1 MRTPFKGG
9 DAVESGRLT
18 RARLRSRYRSIFR
31 GVYLPLDHDVAL
43 RDRIRGAALAVP
55 NGVIGG
61 VAASALY
68 RAKWV
73 DDDIPIDVFGAC
85 RRQDGLVI
93 RRDVLPDDEVTTVNG
108 IRVTTCSR
116 TAFDLA
122 RNLPRDAGVA
132 RLDALMNAA
141 PFELDDVFLLAK
153 RHRGARGLVALRKA
167 LPLVDGGAESPPESR
182 LRLLF
187 TDAGLPR
194 PTTQYVVYNE
204 FGQYVRRIDM
214 VWEEFK
220 VGAEYDGMQHL
231 TERRQYAMDVWVN
244 RELQRLK
251 WHVTHVIKEDNG
263 GAIVRDVRRALLERG
278 WSGRL

>member
-1 MRTPFKGG
+1 M
-9 DAVESGRLT
+9 
-18 RARLRSRYRSIFR
+18 
-31 GVYLPLDHDVAL
+31 
-43 RDRIRGAALAVP
+43 
-55 NGVIGG
+55 
-61 VAASALY
+61 
-68 RAKWV
+68 
-73 DDDIPIDVFGAC
+73 
-85 RRQDGLVI
+85 
-93 RRDVLPDDEVTTVNG
+93 
-108 IRVTTCSR
+108 
-116 TAFDLA
+116 
-122 RNLPRDAGVA
+122 
-132 RLDALMNAA
+132 
-141 PFELDDVFLLAK
+141 
-153 RHRGARGLVALRKA
+153 VALRKA